1 MRRKLVALLIEQS
14 NAYARGLLEGI
25 NGYAQ
30 QHENWSICLPEQVR
44 GASPPSWLEN
54 WKGDGIIARI
64 ESNAMADAIRKKGAP
79 VIDVSAA
86 RLVESVPWVE
96 TNDEQIASLAAE
108 HLIEKGFR
116 HFAFCGDQAFNWSTW
131 RCEHFVKMIEASQFE
146 CGVFCGTIS
155 NPEQSWMDERIELA
169 KWVQALPK
177 PIGIMCCF
185 DIKAQQLLDICRE
198 QSISVPEEVAVI
210 GVDNDRLL
218 CDLSTPSLTSVIPDT
233 HQTGYVAAQLL
244 DQVMS
249 GQEIAPVAH
258 LIKPLGV
265 ESRQSTDILAIKDQ
279 DIAAAVRLIR
289 ENACAGITIAEI
301 LKRVPISRRMLESR
315 FKKIVG
321 RSPHQE
327 ICRIK
332 IAQVKRLLV
341 ETDQSIREIAWKTGF
356 EHAEYLSVAFKR
368 TVGVTPKG
376 FRLSER
382 ASSSAST

>member
-1 MRRKLVALLIEQS
+1 MRRRLVALLIEQS

-25 NGYAQ
+25 NSYSQ

-64 ESNAMADAIRKKGAP
+64 ESKAMADAIRQKGGP

-86 RLVESVPWVE
+86 RLVEGVPWVE
-96 TNDEQIASLAAE
+96 TNDEQIANLAAD

-116 HFAFCGDQAFNWSTW
+116 HFGFCGDLAFNWSTW
-131 RCEHFVKMIEASQFE
+131 RGDSFSRKIEKSGLF
-146 CGVFCGTIS
+146 CSVFSGVIK
-155 NPEQSWMDERIELA
+155 PERTWMDERTELS
-169 KWVQALPK
+169 KWVRALPK
-177 PIGIMCCF
+177 PVGIMCCF

-218 CDLSTPSLTSVIPDT
+218 CDLSTPSLSSVIPDT
-233 HQTGYVAAQLL
+233 HQTGYVAARLL
-244 DQVMS
+244 DQMMS
-249 GQEIAPVAH
+249 GQEVEPVAH
-258 LIKPLGV
+258 LIRPLGV
-265 ESRQSTDILAIKDQ
+265 ESRQSTDILAIDDQ
-279 DIAAAVRLIR
+279 DIAAAIRLIR
-289 ENACAGITIAEI
+289 DNACAGITVTEI

-327 ICRIK
+327 IRRIK
-332 IAQVKRLLV
+332 IAQVKRLLI

-368 TVGVTPKG
+368 SVGVTPKD

-382 ASSSAST
+382 ASS

>member
-25 NGYAQ
+25 NAYAQ

-54 WKGDGIIARI
+54 WNGDGIIARI
-64 ESNAMADAIRKKGAP
+64 ESVAMADAIRRKQGP

-86 RLVESVPWVE
+86 RLVEEIPWVE
-96 TNDEQIASLAAE
+96 TNDQEIAKLAAE

-116 HFAFCGDQAFNWSTW
+116 HFAFCGDEAFNWSTW
-131 RCEHFVKMIEASQFE
+131 RSEHFSERMDASNFK
-146 CGVFCGTIS
+146 CNVFRQARS
-155 NPEQSWMDERIELA
+155 NPEQSWMDERIALA
-169 KWVQALPK
+169 KWVQDLPK

-198 QSISVPEEVAVI
+198 QSIAVPEEVAVI

-244 DQVMS
+244 DQMML
-249 GQEIAPVAH
+249 GQRIAPVAH

-265 ESRQSTDILAIKDQ
+265 EARQSTDILAIKDQ

-289 ENACAGITIAEI
+289 ENACAGITVTEI
-301 LKRVPISRRMLESR
+301 LKRIPISRRRLESR

-332 IAQVKRLLV
+332 IAQVKRLLI

-368 TVGVTPKG
+368 IVGVTPKD
-376 FRLSER
+376 FRFRECT
-382 ASSSAST
+382 SSR

>member
-25 NGYAQ
+25 NAYAQ

-54 WKGDGIIARI
+54 WNGDGIIARI
-64 ESNAMADAIRKKGAP
+64 ESEAMAEAIRQKLSP

-86 RLVESVPWVE
+86 RLVANIPWVE
-96 TNDEQIASLAAE
+96 TNDEEIASLAAE

-116 HFAFCGDQAFNWSTW
+116 HFAFCGDQTFNWSTW
-131 RCEHFVKMIEASQFE
+131 RSEHFAKMIAANGFD
-146 CGVFCGTIS
+146 CRVFCGAVS
-155 NPEQSWMDERIELA
+155 DPERSWVSERIELA
-169 KWVQALPK
+169 KWIRSLPK

-198 QSISVPEEVAVI
+198 QAISVPEEVAVI

-218 CDLSTPSLTSVIPDT
+218 CDLSTPSLSSVIPDT

-244 DQVMS
+244 DQMMS
-249 GQEIAPVAH
+249 GQNIAPVAH

-279 DIAAAVRLIR
+279 DIASAVRLIR
-289 ENACAGITIAEI
+289 ENACAGITVTEI

-327 ICRIK
+327 IGRIK

-368 TVGVTPKG
+368 SVGVTPKD
-376 FRLSER
+376 FRQSER
-382 ASSSAST
+382 AS

>member
-25 NGYAQ
+25 NAYAQ

-64 ESNAMADAIRKKGAP
+64 ESVAMADAIRRKQSP

-86 RLVESVPWVE
+86 RLVEEIPWVE
-96 TNDEQIASLAAE
+96 TNDQEIANLAAE

-116 HFAFCGDQAFNWSTW
+116 HFAFCGDEAFNWSTW
-131 RCEHFVKMIEASQFE
+131 RSEHFSERMDASNFK
-146 CGVFCGTIS
+146 CNVFRQARS
-155 NPEQSWMDERIELA
+155 NPEQSWMDERIALA
-169 KWVQALPK
+169 KWVQDLPK

-198 QSISVPEEVAVI
+198 QSIAVPEEVAVI

-244 DQVMS
+244 DQIML
-249 GQEIAPVAH
+249 GQRIAPVAH

-265 ESRQSTDILAIKDQ
+265 EARQSTDILAIKDH

-289 ENACAGITIAEI
+289 ENACAGITVTEI
-301 LKRVPISRRMLESR
+301 LKRIPISRRMLESR

-332 IAQVKRLLV
+332 IAQVKRLLI

-368 TVGVTPKG
+368 TVGVTPKD
-376 FRLSER
+376 FRFRECT
-382 ASSSAST
+382 SSR